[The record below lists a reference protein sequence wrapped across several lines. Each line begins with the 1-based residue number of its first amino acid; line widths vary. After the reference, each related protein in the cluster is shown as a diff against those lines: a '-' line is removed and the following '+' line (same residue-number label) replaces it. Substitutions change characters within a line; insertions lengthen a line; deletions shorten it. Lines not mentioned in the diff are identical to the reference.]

1 VDAAEA
7 AAMAQSDAAGIKAAA
22 RPALEDRIRAV
33 SRGAGQALFWMAL
46 AAAILFFLFPIFWML
61 ETSFKTV
68 NEANS
73 PTPALIGFRPTL
85 ANYHN
90 VFFLTTENVAGSGG
104 TTTITT
110 GFLRYFVN
118 SIIIG
123 SISTLVALV
132 LGMLAAYGFSR
143 FRVAAKSDLLFFILS
158 QRMLPPVAVL
168 IPIFLMYRAVHLVD
182 TYAGMIL
189 LYTTFILP
197 FAVWMI
203 KGFVDEIPHEYED
216 AAMVDGYTRFQAFY
230 KVIVPQSF
238 SALAATA
245 VFSLITVW
253 NEFIFAL
260 VLTEPGGV
268 RTAPP
273 SIAAAAGGGQGNID
287 WGLVAAASMVF
298 VLPVVIFTFMVRNH
312 LLRGVTFGA
321 VRR

>member
-1 VDAAEA
+1 
-7 AAMAQSDAAGIKAAA
+7 MAQSTAVEIETPERTGFHDRL
-22 RPALEDRIRAV
+22 RPISLWI
-33 SRGAGQALFWMAL
+33 GKMLFWMAL
-46 AAAILFFLFPIFWML
+46 AAAIVFFLFPTFWML

-73 PTPALIGFRPTL
+73 QAPALFGFQPTL
-85 ANYHN
+85 ANYRN
-90 VFFLTTENVAGSGG
+90 VFFLTTENVSGAGG

-123 SISTLVALV
+123 SISTLAALV

-158 QRMLPPVAVL
+158 QRMLPPIAVL
-168 IPIFLMYRAVHLVD
+168 IPIFLMYRALHLVD

-189 LYTTFILP
+189 LYTTFNLP

-203 KGFVDEIPHEYED
+203 KGFIDEIPHEYED
-216 AAMVDGYTRFQAFY
+216 AAMVDGYSRFQAFY
-230 KVIVPQSF
+230 KVIVPQSV
-238 SALAATA
+238 SPLAATA

-287 WGLVAAASMVF
+287 WGLVAAAAMVF

>member
-1 VDAAEA
+1 
-7 AAMAQSDAAGIKAAA
+7 MAQSTTVEIDTPERPAFEDRLRSASRAAGG
-22 RPALEDRIRAV
+22 V
-33 SRGAGQALFWMAL
+33 LFWVAL
-46 AAAILFFLFPIFWML
+46 AAAFLFFLFPTFWML

-73 PTPALIGFRPTL
+73 QTPALVGFHPTL

-90 VFFLTTENVAGSGG
+90 VFFLTQENVSGEGG

-110 GFLRYFVN
+110 GFLHYFIN
-118 SIIIG
+118 SILIG

-143 FRVAAKSDLLFFILS
+143 FRVAGKNDLLFFILS
-158 QRMLPPVAVL
+158 QRMLPPIAVL
-168 IPIFLMYRAVHLVD
+168 IPIFLMYRTLHLVD
-182 TYAGMIL
+182 TYFGMIL
-189 LYTTFILP
+189 LYTTFNLP

-216 AAMVDGYTRFQAFY
+216 AAMVDGYTRFQSFY
-230 KVIVPQSF
+230 KVIVPQSV

-268 RTAPP
+268 RTVPP

-287 WGLVAAASMVF
+287 WGLVAAAAMVF
-298 VLPVVIFTFMVRNH
+298 VLPVVIFTFLVRNH